1 MAKDT
6 PSMAK
11 NKMRRSLLAIV
22 DPHPSPTEIDLLWS
36 YFQSCCAYCG
46 VTITRDSRTGHVD
59 HVVSSALGGSNC
71 IYNHVLSCARCNG
84 DDKREEPWE
93 SFLAKKVSDRA
104 LFAERHARI
113 STWLSRSPGRSIPP
127 DVRAHIDAII
137 DQAIGDFDSA
147 VQELR
152 ALRKVA
158 PDDSFKPKP
167 LCGSA

>member
-22 DPHPSPTEIDLLWS
+22 DPHPCRTEIDLLWS

-46 VTITRDSRTGHVD
+46 VTIPRNSRTGHVD

-84 DDKREEPWE
+84 DEKREVPWE
-93 SFLAKKVSDRA
+93 SFLARKVSDRE

-113 STWLSRSPGRSIPP
+113 STWLSRSPGPSIPP
-127 DVRAHIDAII
+127 IVRAQIDAII
-137 DQAIGDFDSA
+137 DQAIGNFDSA

-152 ALRKVA
+152 ALRRVEPNDA
-158 PDDSFKPKP
+158 FRPKP
-167 LCGSA
+167 LCGSD

>member
-1 MAKDT
+1 
-6 PSMAK
+6 MAK

-22 DPHPSPTEIDLLWS
+22 DPHPSRTEIDLLWS

-46 VTITRDSRTGHVD
+46 VTIPRDSRTGHID

-93 SFLAKKVSDRA
+93 SFLAKKVCDTA
-104 LFAERHARI
+104 LFTERHARI
-113 STWLSRSPGRSIPP
+113 STWLSRSSGSLLPP
-127 DVRAHIDAII
+127 DTRAHVDAII
-137 DQAIGDFDSA
+137 GHAIGSFDSA

-152 ALRKVA
+152 ALRRVA
-158 PDDSFKPKP
+158 PNNSFKPKP
-167 LCGSA
+167 LRGSA